1 MDKPSSKQQKFIRES
16 ALSGKS
22 MQTLADELKVDVV
35 ELIHWADEF
44 EEEII
49 ALKVQE
55 YDRIQTEN
63 QMSKIEQFRYY
74 GELYKRLKS
83 ELDKRDF
90 SGLPTDKLYYI
101 LNDTLRQAQL
111 VKNMDMFE
119 FNDNEDFD
127 DEWLDEELDRY

>member
-1 MDKPSSKQQKFIRES
+1 MDKPNSKQQKFIHQW

-22 MQTLADELKVDVV
+22 MQTLADELKVDVR
-35 ELIHWADEF
+35 ELMDWAEEF
-44 EEEII
+44 EEEIL
-49 ALKVQE
+49 ALKAQE

-63 QMSKIEQFRYY
+63 KMSRIEQYRYY
-74 GELYKRLKS
+74 GELYKRLKN

-119 FNDNEDFD
+119 FNDDEDFD